1 MLDQFKHQ
9 VLIFVPFAMPSSG
22 VVCKALSGFINSV
35 FQTRGYRSSKIVLS
49 SDRCSSKTI
58 LFSVR
63 YSGSKGDSEEKA
75 EVAAGSSHTFPEKV
89 EDMGTWQAVQRITNI
104 R

>member
-1 MLDQFKHQ
+1 LR
-9 VLIFVPFAMPSSG
+9 LRPSD
-22 VVCKALSGFINSV
+22 
-35 FQTRGYRSSKIVLS
+35 IVLS
-49 SDRCSSKTI
+49 PDRCSNKAIFFLS
-58 LFSVR
+58 R

>member
-1 MLDQFKHQ
+1 MID
-9 VLIFVPFAMPSSG
+9 
-22 VVCKALSGFINSV
+22 LSAF
-35 FQTRGYRSSKIVLS
+35 FLS
-49 SDRCSSKTI
+49 
-58 LFSVR
+58 R